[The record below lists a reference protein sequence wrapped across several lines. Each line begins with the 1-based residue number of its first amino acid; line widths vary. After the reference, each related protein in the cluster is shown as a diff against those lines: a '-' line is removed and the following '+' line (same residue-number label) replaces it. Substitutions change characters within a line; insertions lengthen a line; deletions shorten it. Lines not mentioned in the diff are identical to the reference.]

1 MGLEWVHWCRK
12 GRSQVVC
19 YKETKQRM
27 CFHEEGVAN
36 CLPGKMTPEARGHCV
51 LERNSFFGGEGTKPK
66 VGVGSEEAVSG
77 M

>member
-27 CFHEEGVAN
+27 CFQEEGVAN
-36 CLPGKMTPEARGHCV
+36 CLPGKMRPEARGHCV
-51 LERNSFFGGEGTKPK
+51 LERNSCLLYTSDAADDRY
-66 VGVGSEEAVSG
+66 VV
-77 M
+77 